1 MVMRARRN
9 LARNAVGSISVGFGI
24 AALAVPEATAQ
35 IFGLDVAKNPALP
48 MLVRF
53 VGVRNLVMGIA
64 ALQASTRQASGQA
77 LRNGLLVGVADVA
90 AVLAAYDADVVPEQS
105 RNLALA
111 MLGGIAALGGVG
123 LLRN

>member
-1 MVMRARRN
+1 V
-9 LARNAVGSISVGFGI
+9 L
-24 AALAVPEATAQ
+24 
-35 IFGLDVAKNPALP
+35 
-48 MLVRF
+48 
-53 VGVRNLVMGIA
+53 GIA

-90 AVLAAYDADVVPEQS
+90 AVLAAYDADVIPERS